1 MLSEQTQTSRHEQFY
16 SLRHIPSFPD
26 DNVLLRPAL
35 IIHVFIHNVFIYNVF
50 LFTF

>member
-26 DNVLLRPAL
+26 DNVLMRPAL
-35 IIHVFIHNVFIYNVF
+35 IIPIFIYNVF
-50 LFTF
+50 LFAF